1 MKKIDSYMIREMIVP
16 FLIGTVV
23 VVMMFQINTYMWL
36 AKTFN
41 LDNVPASA
49 VYQYIM
55 YKTPEF
61 MKMTLAVGTAMG
73 SSLAMTRIARES
85 ELTAMRAAGIRI
97 LRVVFPVAVFG
108 LFVAFL
114 NFWLVERV
122 VPVSTKRANEIARG
136 AAILG
141 ADSNTFA
148 SHGMFKLGKY
158 TVWYDEM
165 QRLKANTFDLEMR
178 NVLLIEQ
185 RSAGKINLTTAKKVT
200 LYQKG
205 LWTFSDGYLYML
217 EGPDLKVLRP
227 VKKFE
232 VRDRVVVDSLFG
244 GSMPEEQT
252 MEQLKANIASKRK
265 LNSDTR
271 RDEIELQTRYSVPV
285 ACLIFSIISPVFA
298 IAFSKNGG
306 FVGVLVAF
314 VTVLLYYNAFVTS
327 TEILGKIREVPPWVA
342 AWTPNMIFFA
352 LGIVFLRR
360 LE

>member
-1 MKKIDSYMIREMIVP
+1 MKKLDQYMIREMIVP

-41 LDNVPASA
+41 LDNVPTSA
-49 VYQYIM
+49 VFQYIF
-55 YKTPEF
+55 YRTPEF

-114 NFWLVERV
+114 NFWLVEKV
-122 VPVSTKRANEIARG
+122 VPPSTKKANVIARN

-141 ADSNTFA
+141 ADSNSFRDNA
-148 SHGMFKLGKY
+148 MFRLGKY
-158 TVWYDEM
+158 TM
-165 QRLKANTFDLEMR
+165 TAREMR
-178 NVLLIEQ
+178 RVGDKVYFSDLMLLERPKPAQVAI
-185 RSAGKINLTTAKKVT
+185 TTAKEGIFDGV
-200 LYQKG
+200 G
-205 LWTFSDGYLYML
+205 IWTIKDGYYFLI
-217 EGPDLKVLRP
+217 EGPDLKVFRP
-227 VKKFE
+227 NEKF
-232 VRDRVVVDSLFG
+232 VVNERIIIDSLFG
-244 GSMPEEQT
+244 GTMPEEQT
-252 MEQLKANIASKRK
+252 LDELLASVASKKK

-271 RDEIELQTRYSVPV
+271 REEIEIQSRYSIPV
-285 ACLIFSIISPVFA
+285 ACLIFSVISPVFA

-327 TEILGKIREVPPWVA
+327 TQILGKIQQVPPWVA
-342 AWTPNMIFFA
+342 AWTPNMVFLA
-352 LGIVFLRR
+352 LGVVMLRR